1 MKLTNPALVIT
12 ITGLVLSLAGG
23 CTTDAPLPE
32 REIVVATTSNQRPL
46 ATVDGA
52 RMNFAEIE
60 ASLLELGGAAV
71 VRERALDLAV
81 AREATR
87 REVRIDEAAIAR
99 ERRLLVENLA
109 EDPDRAERILQELR
123 NSRGLGPVR
132 FSGLLRRNAVL
143 RSLIAD
149 DVVLDQNIVR
159 GAWDARHGA
168 SRVVRIISTIDLRNA
183 EKARARIESGEDFS
197 VVAVETSIDASGPR
211 GGRLAP
217 LSRLDPSWPR
227 AFREAIFEL
236 TPGSLS
242 DAMPVDGRILLI
254 EVLEERPADGVPFE
268 AGREEAARVA
278 RLAAERLLM
287 DRLARR
293 LAPVDSIEPLD
304 PALRWRLGKD
314 PSGSQLLR

>member
-1 MKLTNPALVIT
+1 MRRRNPAFVST
-12 ITGLVLSLAGG
+12 ITGLAFCLTGG
-23 CTTDAPLPE
+23 CRTEAPPPE
-32 REIVVATTSNQRPL
+32 RGIVVAPTSNQRPL
-46 ATVDGA
+46 ATIDGV

-60 ASLLELGGAAV
+60 ASLLELGGAAA

-87 REVRIDEAAIAR
+87 RGVRVDEAAIAR

-123 NSRGLGPVR
+123 NGRGLGPVR
-132 FSGLLRRNAVL
+132 FSGLLRRNAIL

-149 DVVLDQNIVR
+149 DVVLDENIVR

-168 SRVVRIISTIDLRNA
+168 SRVVRIISTTDLRTA

-227 AFREAIFEL
+227 AFREAIFDC

-242 DAMPVDGRILLI
+242 DAMPVDGRILLV

-268 AGREEAARVA
+268 AGREEAQRVA

-293 LAPVDSIEPLD
+293 LVPVDSIEPLD
-304 PALRWRLGKD
+304 PALRWSLGQE
-314 PSGSQLLR
+314 PSGNQVLR